1 MCLDKNFSSTSTSY
15 CKYFQRNLKIIF
27 YVNNILKKLGRLGIT
42 SILIEGGKMVHQSFS
57 EANLIDE
64 LYIYTSNENLN
75 DAELDNPLIIDE
87 NWDIQDEISLDD
99 DILKI
104 AKKKIYVYRNNRR
117 NWSNNIN

>member
-15 CKYFQRNLKIIF
+15 CKYIPTKSKDNILCP
-27 YVNNILKKLGRLGIT
+27 NDILKKLGRLGIT

-104 AKKKIYVYRNNRR
+104 AKKKNLCLQE
-117 NWSNNIN
+117 

>member
-1 MCLDKNFSSTSTSY
+1 
-15 CKYFQRNLKIIF
+15 
-27 YVNNILKKLGRLGIT
+27 
-42 SILIEGGKMVHQSFS
+42 MVHQSFS

-104 AKKKIYVYRNNRR
+104 AKKKNLCLQE
-117 NWSNNIN
+117 